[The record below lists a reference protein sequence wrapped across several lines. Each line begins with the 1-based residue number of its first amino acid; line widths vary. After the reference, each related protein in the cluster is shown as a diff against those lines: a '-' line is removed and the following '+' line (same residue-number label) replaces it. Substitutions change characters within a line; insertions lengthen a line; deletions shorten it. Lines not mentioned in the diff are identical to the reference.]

1 MIVRFIGMTPRRGFT
16 TLVLMLIL
24 AFNPVLAN
32 GQLYYAPSELSI
44 KVYAY
49 GYAVV
54 DYLVDVDPTRPNVNV
69 TLFGSHYTDTL
80 VEDQDGLILDYSPAE
95 GGLSIDTLGSISV
108 LVSYSTQDLTD
119 KSGQI
124 WTFAVT
130 APVDTSIILPEGS
143 TIVSFSSVPLSMSN
157 LGETL
162 LLTMPGGEIEISYT
176 IGVVGTRERAV
187 AVINDAEATIEGIK
201 TEGVIV
207 DEAETLLQQAQE
219 ALDGELYA
227 EAEQLAEDAK
237 DSALET
243 QAQAYSASTEISQTG
258 EAIAAALDAGRTVGL
273 EEARAL
279 LQEAEDA
286 YDAGDY
292 VGAEG
297 LAGDARIAATEAT
310 KKGGLPMVWIGAAAV
325 LMALAVGAFFLT
337 RKGGMERVVDAPVRF
352 DLDRLFEEHSHLRLD
367 DKEVL
372 RFLAESGG
380 EIFAAELR
388 ERFNVPRTSLWRM
401 IRRLEKEEVV
411 EVATIGGQSLV
422 KISQNYR
429 VGGSQA

>member
-1 MIVRFIGMTPRRGFT
+1 MR
-16 TLVLMLIL
+16 
-24 AFNPVLAN
+24 
-32 GQLYYAPSELSI
+32 
-44 KVYAY
+44 
-49 GYAVV
+49 
-54 DYLVDVDPTRPNVNV
+54 
-69 TLFGSHYTDTL
+69 LFR
-80 VEDQDGLILDYSPAE
+80 VES
-95 GGLSIDTLGSISV
+95 
-108 LVSYSTQDLTD
+108 D
-119 KSGQI
+119 KK
-124 WTFAVT
+124 
-130 APVDTSIILPEGS
+130 
-143 TIVSFSSVPLSMSN
+143 PL
-157 LGETL
+157 
-162 LLTMPGGEIEISYT
+162 
-176 IGVVGTRERAV
+176 
-187 AVINDAEATIEGIK
+187 
-201 TEGVIV
+201 
-207 DEAETLLQQAQE
+207 
-219 ALDGELYA
+219 
-227 EAEQLAEDAK
+227 QLAEDAK

-258 EAIAAALDAGRTVGL
+258 DAIAAALDAGRTVGL
-273 EEARAL
+273 DEARDL

-292 VGAEG
+292 AGAEG

-310 KKGGLPMVWIGAAAV
+310 KEGGLPMVWIGAAAL

-337 RKGGMERVVDAPVRF
+337 RRGGTERVVDTLVRF

-372 RFLAESGG
+372 RYLAESGG

>member
-1 MIVRFIGMTPRRGFT
+1 MTPRRGFT
-16 TLVLMLIL
+16 TLVLMLII

-32 GQLYYAPSELSI
+32 GQLHYTPSELSI

-49 GYAVV
+49 GYATV
-54 DYLVDVDPTRPNVNV
+54 DYLVDVDPTRPRVNV
-69 TLFGSHYTDTL
+69 TLFGSLYIDTL
-80 VEDQDGLILDYSPAE
+80 VEDQDGLILGYSPAE
-95 GGLSIDTLGSISV
+95 GGLSIDTLGSISAH
-108 LVSYSTQDLTD
+108 VSYSTQDLTD

-124 WTFAVT
+124 WTFAVN

-143 TIVSFSSVPLSMSN
+143 IIVSFSSLPLSMSD
-157 LGETL
+157 LGENL
-162 LLTMPGGEIEISYT
+162 LLTMPAGEIEVSYK
-176 IGVVGTRERAV
+176 IGVAGTRERAV
-187 AVINDAEATIEGIK
+187 AVINDAEATIDVIK
-201 TEGVIV
+201 EEAIIV
-207 DEAETLLQQAQE
+207 DEAEALLQQAQE
-219 ALDGELYA
+219 ALDVEFYA

-243 QAQAYSASTEISQTG
+243 QAQAISASTEID
-258 EAIAAALDAGRTVGL
+258 EAGGAIDVASDAGRTVGL
-273 EEARAL
+273 DEARDL
-279 LQEAEDA
+279 LQQAEDA

-292 VGAEG
+292 AGGEG
-297 LAGDARIAATEAT
+297 LAGEARTAAAEAT
-310 KKGGLPMVWIGAAAV
+310 KEGELPLVWIGAAALLV
-325 LMALAVGAFFLT
+325 ALAAGAFLLS
-337 RKGGMERVVDAPVRF
+337 RRGGAERVVDAPARF

-380 EIFAAELR
+380 EVFAAELR

-411 EVATIGGQSLV
+411 DVATIGGQSLV

-429 VGGSQA
+429 AEGSQA